1 MWKEFKAFIMR
12 GNLLDLAVAV
22 IIAGAFGA
30 VVSSFTNDV
39 VMPPIGLA
47 LGGVDF
53 TDLAYTLKA
62 AETGPDGAVITEA
75 VELRYGK
82 FIQTIIDFL
91 IIAFVIFM
99 VVKGYNRMQEARK
112 KKEEA
117 PAPEAPKGPTQEELL
132 AEIRDLLKK

>member
-1 MWKEFKAFIMR
+1 MWKEFKEFIMH

-22 IIAGAFGA
+22 ILAGAFGA

-53 TDLAYTLKA
+53 SDLAYTLKDA
-62 AETGPDGAVITEA
+62 QLNADGSVAVEA
-75 VELRYGK
+75 VQLRYGA

-99 VVKGYNRMQEARK
+99 VVKGYNKMQEMRK
-112 KKEEA
+112 KQEEEAA
-117 PAPEAPKGPTQEELL
+117 PAPPSGPTVEELL
-132 AEIRDLLKK
+132 SEIRDLLKK

>member
-1 MWKEFKAFIMR
+1 MWKEFKEFIMR

-22 IIAGAFGA
+22 VIAGAFGT
-30 VVSSFTNDV
+30 VVTSFTNDI

-47 LGGVDF
+47 LGGVNF
-53 TDLAYTLKA
+53 SDLAVTLQA
-62 AETGPDGAVITEA
+62 AELNADGSVAKEA
-75 VELRYGK
+75 VLLRYGA

-99 VVKGYNRMQEARK
+99 VVKGYNKMLEMRKKQEAT
-112 KKEEA
+112 A
-117 PAPEAPKGPTQEELL
+117 PAPPPGPTAEELL

>member
-22 IIAGAFGA
+22 ILAGAFGA

-39 VMPPIGLA
+39 VMPPLGLA

-53 TDLAYTLKA
+53 GDLALTLKDAQLNADGSVA
-62 AETGPDGAVITEA
+62 AAAVQ
-75 VELRYGK
+75 LRYGA

-99 VVKGYNRMQEARK
+99 VVKGYNKMQEMR
-112 KKEEA
+112 KKEEEAA
-117 PAPEAPKGPTQEELL
+117 PAPPPGPTAEQLL
-132 AEIRDLLKK
+132 TEIRDLLKK

>member
-53 TDLAYTLKA
+53 TDLAYTLKP

-112 KKEEA
+112 KKEEEAA
-117 PAPEAPKGPTQEELL
+117 PAPPPGPTQEQLL

>member
-1 MWKEFKAFIMR
+1 MWKEFKEFIMR

-22 IIAGAFGA
+22 IIAGAFGT

-53 TDLAYTLKA
+53 TDLAYTLKPV
-62 AETGPDGAVITEA
+62 ETGADGAVTTEA

-112 KKEEA
+112 KKEEEAA
-117 PAPEAPKGPTQEELL
+117 PAPPPGPTQEQLL